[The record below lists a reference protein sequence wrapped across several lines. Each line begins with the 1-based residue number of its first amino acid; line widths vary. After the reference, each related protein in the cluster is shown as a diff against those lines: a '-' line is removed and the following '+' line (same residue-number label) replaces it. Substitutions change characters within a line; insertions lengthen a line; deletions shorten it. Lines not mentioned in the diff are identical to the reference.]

1 MDYDVLIDLD
11 NKNEE
16 YALNAVAKQANG
28 SIWLKS
34 GKTVILATV
43 VIDENEFAGGE
54 FLPLTVQY
62 IEKAYAAG
70 KFPGGYIKRET
81 KPSDFEALTSRIIDR
96 SLRPLFPKGFT
107 NPIQMTI
114 MVLSTDEE
122 SDLQALAL
130 NAASAALYISDIDI
144 QTSVTACR
152 VAKVEGEV
160 IINPTVEQLSVSTV
174 DLYVAGSKEDLLM
187 IEMKVQGSVE
197 TELLSTAMVDPMIDP
212 AMGVDT
218 IETYSSNIVSEEEFI
233 EILSQAQQSLKIAN
247 EAYESAFASFVK
259 AAMPM
264 ELHSVGDTENI
275 EAVIVEKYSEI
286 IQDAIGQMAKSERS
300 NALRII
306 RNEILTAHSEWD
318 KEHVKMAL
326 VNVKTAMV
334 RKAILE
340 EGTRADGRALTEI
353 RPIDIKTNVLP
364 SAHASCLFTRGQT
377 QALVVLTLGGDKD
390 SQLFETL
397 TEVGQQSERF
407 MVHYNFPGFSVG
419 EASPMSAPKRRELGH
434 GNLAKRALECTLE
447 SPGHT
452 IRLVSEILESNG
464 SSSMATVCGGYMA
477 MRAGD
482 LELTDTVA
490 GIAMGMVSEGDEYAI
505 LSDITGLEDHDGDL
519 DFKVTG
525 SKEGI
530 SALQMDIKLG
540 GISLDVLKKALYQAR
555 DGRSHIIDIMLEA
568 EEKIRL
574 SDDLPSSDIFHI
586 DPSRVGEI
594 IGQAGKTIREIIER
608 FEVAIDIDRKG
619 GKVKVTGTNRE
630 GIKGARQH
638 IEGIATKEKEAKIEY
653 QVGDII
659 DGKVKRIVDFGA
671 FIELPGA
678 VDGLLHISKISD
690 EHVKNIADVI
700 SIGDDIKVE
709 ILEFKGNKISLGRS
723 KA

>member
-34 GKTVILATV
+34 GKTVMLATV

-62 IEKAYAAG
+62 LEKAYAAG

-107 NPIQMTI
+107 NPVQITV
-114 MVLSTDEE
+114 MVLSADVS

-130 NAASAALYISDIDI
+130 NAASAALYISDSDI

-160 IINPTVEQLSVSTV
+160 VINPTVEQLSDSTL
-174 DLYVAGSKEDLLM
+174 DLYVAGSKDDLLM
-187 IEMKVQGSVE
+187 IEMKVQGSVDI
-197 TELLSTAMVDPMIDP
+197 ELLSTAMVDPMIDP

-233 EILSQAQQSLKIAN
+233 EILAQAQQSLKNAN
-247 EAYESAFASFVK
+247 DAYESAFTSFVK

-264 ELHSVGDTENI
+264 ELHSVDGTQNI
-275 EAVIVEKYSEI
+275 ETVIVEKYSEK
-286 IQDAIGQMAKSERS
+286 IQDAISQMAKSERS

-334 RKAILE
+334 RQAILE
-340 EGTRADGRALTEI
+340 EGVRADGRALTEI

-390 SQLFETL
+390 SQQFETL
-397 TEVGQQSERF
+397 TEAGQQSENF

-530 SALQMDIKLG
+530 SALQMDINLG
-540 GISLDVLKKALYQAR
+540 GISLEILKKALYQAR

-568 EEKIRL
+568 EEKIDL

-594 IGQAGKTIREIIER
+594 IGQAGKSIREIIEK

-638 IEGIATKEKEAKIEY
+638 IEDIATKEREAKIEY
-653 QVGDII
+653 SVGDII

-671 FIELPGA
+671 FIELPGT

-690 EHVKNIADVI
+690 EHVKNVADVI

-709 ILEFKGNKISLGRS
+709 ILEFKGTKISLGRA
-723 KA
+723 KN